1 MTAKG
6 KGRVIRQ
13 MAVQRIDRDGDII
26 LVLSQPL
33 TSEEE
38 QLVKQATRLA
48 NKQNDLWKF
57 FQPSKPATP
66 PVSSGNNDD
75 DGGDGVSDSGNEE
88 VDFSNLN
95 L

>member
-13 MAVQRIDRDGDII
+13 MAVQRIDRNGDII
-26 LVLSQPL
+26 LVFSQPL

-57 FQPSKPATP
+57 FQPSKPETP

-75 DGGDGVSDSGNEE
+75 DGGDGASDSGNEE
-88 VDFSNLN
+88 VDFSDLN

>member
-13 MAVQRIDRDGDII
+13 MAIQRIDRDGDII
-26 LVLSQPL
+26 LVFSQPL

-57 FQPSKPATP
+57 FQPSKPETP

-75 DGGDGVSDSGNEE
+75 DGGDGASDSGNEE
-88 VDFSNLN
+88 VDFSDLN

>member
-26 LVLSQPL
+26 LVFSQPL

-57 FQPSKPATP
+57 FQPSKPETP

-75 DGGDGVSDSGNEE
+75 DGGDGASDSGNEE
-88 VDFSNLN
+88 VDFSDLN